1 MHIFKKIGTFVGT
14 AAIICTYALSTHATS
29 PRLIDDII
37 KERQQIMKNFA
48 SAGRQLNELISSDPA
63 SAIANLENLIISAKN
78 LPSLFPEGSGNPPF
92 SNAASPEIWK
102 NWNVFNAA
110 TDVLITEMNKI
121 VSLLKAGD
129 TQSAQQ
135 QFGNM
140 MRVGCGT
147 CHSKF
152 RPSKR

>member
-1 MHIFKKIGTFVGT
+1 MYIFKKIGAVVGT
-14 AAIICTYALSTHATS
+14 VAIICTCVLSTQATS
-29 PRLIDDII
+29 PRLVDDII

-63 SAIANLENLIISAKN
+63 DAIVNLENLINLAKK

-102 NWNVFNAA
+102 NLNDFNAA
-110 TDVLITEMNKI
+110 ADALITEMNK
-121 VSLLKAGD
+121 VVLFLKAGD
-129 TQSAQQ
+129 TLSAQQ

-152 RPSKR
+152 RLSKR